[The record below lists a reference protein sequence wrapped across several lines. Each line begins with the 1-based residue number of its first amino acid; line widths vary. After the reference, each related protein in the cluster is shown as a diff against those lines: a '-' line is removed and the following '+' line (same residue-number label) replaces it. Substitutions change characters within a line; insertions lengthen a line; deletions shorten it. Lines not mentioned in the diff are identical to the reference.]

1 MTLSQLVNKKSL
13 GPFLADAQAT
23 HGVKILSPQK
33 VLEP

>member
-1 MTLSQLVNKKSL
+1 MTLSQLLNKKSL